1 MTSEIEAI
9 QEEFKNAHRARD
21 GMKQSGQNATV
32 LKREIQQLEEEKQQ
46 LIAKIGKIQKRVQN
60 VPKADQWLQAGK
72 NLRLEQ
78 LKQFELE
85 ERLKDQNS
93 QNVATERKYNQ
104 VMTALKTAQV
114 KLMLIIR
121 KN

>member
-1 MTSEIEAI
+1 LTSEIEAI